1 MRFLLALVLLF
12 NLVVVSAQ
20 IGGNSTY
27 QFLNVPV
34 SSRVGAMGGSALSI
48 RDDDPNLTLNN
59 PSLLTQPMST
69 SVTMTY
75 LNYFADINYGYV
87 SYVHDFKKWGTFSGG
102 LNYID
107 YGKFLETDEGGNVFG
122 NFTAAEYAFV
132 LGWGKSID
140 SLFSVGANL
149 KPIYSNLYEYN
160 SFGLAMD
167 VAATFYNPKSNIG
180 FSLIAKNI
188 GSQITTYVEGAER
201 EPIPF
206 EIQMGVS
213 KKLKYVPI
221 RLMLDVT
228 HLQNWNIA
236 FNDSTYI
243 TNTNKKL
250 TPEDKAERNKVSFID
265 EALRHVIVGTEII
278 PSRSF
283 SVRFGLNIKRRAELG
298 LDDRAGL
305 AGLSWGLGF
314 RIKKFYFSYG
324 SARYH
329 LAGTSNH
336 FTVTTNIGD
345 FYKTDQ
351 LLVQQK
357 PKKVKTPREKKVKPS
372 KSSEE

>member
-1 MRFLLALVLLF
+1 MKFILSVCLLLSIVFA
-12 NLVVVSAQ
+12 NAQ

-59 PSLLTQPMST
+59 PSLLTKPMST
-69 SVTMTY
+69 SVTLTY

-87 SYVHDFKKWGTFSGG
+87 SYIHDFKKWGTFSGG

-107 YGKFLETDEGGNVFG
+107 YGTFLETDEGGNEFG

-160 SFGLAMD
+160 SFGLAAD
-167 VAATFYNPKSNIG
+167 VAVTYYNPKSNIG
-180 FSLIAKNI
+180 VSAIVKNI
-188 GSQITTYVEGAER
+188 GVQLTTYVEGAER

-213 KKLKYVPI
+213 KRLKHVPI
-221 RLMLDVT
+221 RLSVDLV
-228 HLQNWNIA
+228 HLENWNLA

-250 TPEDKAERNKVSFID
+250 TQEDKDERNKVSFVD

-305 AGLSWGLGF
+305 AGFSWGLGF
-314 RIKKFYFSYG
+314 RVKQFYFSYG

-329 LAGTSNH
+329 LAGSSNH
-336 FTVTTNIGD
+336 FTVTTNIAD
-345 FYKTDQ
+345 FYKKES
-351 LLVQQK
+351 LPVQ
-357 PKKVKTPREKKVKPS
+357 PREKKVKPV
-372 KSSEE
+372 KEKKVKTKKADKE

>member
-1 MRFLLALVLLF
+1 MKFILSVCLLLSIVFA
-12 NLVVVSAQ
+12 NAQ

-34 SSRVGAMGGSALSI
+34 SSRVGAMGGSAISI

-59 PSLLTQPMST
+59 PSLLTKPMST
-69 SVTMTY
+69 SVTLTY

-87 SYVHDFKKWGTFSGG
+87 SYIHDFKKWGTFSGG

-107 YGKFLETDEGGNVFG
+107 YGTFLETDEGGNEFG

-140 SLFSVGANL
+140 SLFSVGANI

-160 SFGLAMD
+160 SFGLAAD
-167 VAATFYNPKSNIG
+167 VAVTYYNPKSNIG
-180 FSLIAKNI
+180 VSAIVKNI
-188 GSQITTYVEGAER
+188 GAQLTTYVEGAER

-213 KKLKYVPI
+213 KRLKHVPI
-221 RLMLDVT
+221 RLSVDLV
-228 HLQNWNIA
+228 HLENWNLA

-250 TPEDKAERNKVSFID
+250 TQEDKDERNKVSFVD
-265 EALRHVIVGTEII
+265 EALRHVVVGTEII

-305 AGLSWGLGF
+305 AGFSWGLGF
-314 RIKKFYFSYG
+314 RVKQFYFSYG

-329 LAGTSNH
+329 LAGSSNH
-336 FTVTTNIGD
+336 FTVTTNIAD
-345 FYKTDQ
+345 FYKKES
-351 LLVQQK
+351 LPVQ
-357 PKKVKTPREKKVKPS
+357 PREKKVKPV
-372 KSSEE
+372 KEKKVKTKKADKE